1 MITASRWWGW
11 SRWAVGLG
19 GLLALVW
26 GAAGQFPP
34 EEEDPQGGVKKR
46 IIVDDDDPNNPGAT
60 VGTPPHLRLDE
71 LLYAAQEAKHPVI
84 KELYQKHTVPFDRL
98 YTKGGKGAIRPIE
111 HARGGPIPEMTVILL
126 NADGQEIGQALVNS
140 NIVRRVDYFEEIV
153 VTEANKLLSYKPLG
167 TTPGPDGLTA
177 TDQVAAAEKLL
188 AAAVRFH
195 DFSRER
201 LIRKGKGWDEIRK
214 PLADRLREVRLL
226 QLKTALAAND
236 WPTVREV
243 SQRLLRAYPR
253 DPVVAAEVATARIG
267 EAQRL
272 LASDQPTEHVK
283 AREILDEFEA
293 RYPGGGG
300 DAIKEIRRKL
310 TSLAQ
315 EAFRTAQVK
324 KKAGDLAGAARAL
337 DRAAALDPTLPEL
350 REMLRELKSGYQT
363 LYVGVRE
370 YPVWM
375 SPMTA
380 RLDSEKQA
388 VELLFEGLLNEVPD
402 GHGGVHYRPG
412 AAVAMPAVVPGGREV
427 TLRSFELDASG
438 RFGFE
443 SHDVVETVKFMQ
455 KYQHTWSGYVLPWM
469 EELPTPIDTTTLRI
483 NFRQGHPD
491 PRALLT
497 FKLLPARWLTAH
509 RKEPDDA
516 VFAESPFGT
525 GPYRLYSTSKAVGQA
540 PREMVFIDNPLY
552 SRWRD
557 RADLPHIREIRF
569 VETSKVPNLVEWFQQ
584 GRLHILTDV
593 ATADLDQFLSPAAN
607 LTNVVQAYTAETNR
621 RIYMLAVNHRRPYLQ
636 NTLLRQGLS
645 MAIDREAILDAV
657 FRAKTKFHT
666 ALTGPFPA
674 RSWATPP
681 GPGGKP
687 IPLLNRDGALTRLQA
702 YLADNSTRDS
712 VTLSYPAEDA
722 QATQACQMIKT
733 QVESLFN
740 DLPGRKLTIQ
750 LEAVPKRDLIL
761 RVEEEHRYDLAYVPF
776 EYPDDWYPF
785 GLGAFLDST
794 ATARGGRNWL
804 GFGKQSTDEGDTRLE
819 ALLRDL
825 RGYRDFQQLLTKTAE
840 VHKLFNESMPFIP
853 LWQLDR
859 HLLVHNRV
867 RIYTG
872 LTDQP
877 VSPRVLNPTTL
888 FQGIAYWRIE
898 E

>member
-1 MITASRWWGW
+1 MRTAWRWCGW
-11 SRWAVGLG
+11 SRLAAGLG
-19 GLLALVW
+19 GLMALTI
-26 GAAGQFPP
+26 GAFGQFPP
-34 EEEDPQGGVKKR
+34 EEEDPRGGVKKR
-46 IIVDDDDPNNPGAT
+46 IIVDDEDSNNPGA
-60 VGTPPHLRLDE
+60 VAGTPPHLRLDE
-71 LLYAAQEAKHPVI
+71 LLYAAQEAKHPTL

-98 YTKGGKGAIRPIE
+98 YTKGGKGPIRPIE
-111 HARGGPIPEMTVILL
+111 YARGNALPEMTVTLL
-126 NADGQEIGQALVNS
+126 NAEGQETGSALVNS
-140 NIVRRVDYFEEIV
+140 SIVRRVEYFEEIV
-153 VTEANKLLSYKPLG
+153 VTEANKLLAYKPFG
-167 TTPGPDGLTA
+167 TTAGPEGLT
-177 TDQVAAAEKLL
+177 VAEQLTAAEKLL
-188 AAAVRFH
+188 AAALRFH

-201 LIRKGKGWDEIRK
+201 LIRKGKGWDEIRQ

-243 SQRLLRAYPR
+243 GQRLLRAYPR
-253 DPVVAAEVATARIG
+253 DAGVASEVAAARIL

-272 LASDQPTEHVK
+272 LASDQPTAPVK
-283 AREILDEFEA
+283 AREILDELEA

-300 DAIKEIRRKL
+300 EAIKEMRKKL

-315 EAFRTAQVK
+315 DAFRTAQTR

-363 LYVGVRE
+363 LSVGVRE

-388 VELLFEGLLNEVPD
+388 VELLFEGLLTEVPD
-402 GHGGVHYRPG
+402 RHGGLHYRPG
-412 AAVAMPAVVPGGREV
+412 AALIMPRVIPGGREIA
-427 TLRSFELDASG
+427 LRSFELDASG

-443 SHDVVETVKFMQ
+443 SHDVVETVKWMQ
-455 KYQHTWSGYVLPWM
+455 KYQHTWSGYMLSWM
-469 EELPTPIDTTTLRI
+469 DELPTPLDTTTLRVT
-483 NFRQGHPD
+483 FRQGHPD

-497 FKLLPARWLTAH
+497 FKLLPARWLTAN
-509 RKEPDDA
+509 RKTPDDA

-525 GPYRLYSTSKAVGQA
+525 GPYRLYSNSKAIGNT

-569 VETSKVPNLVEWFQQ
+569 VETAKVPNLVEWFQQ

-593 ATADLDQFLSPAAN
+593 PTAELDRFLNPAAN
-607 LTNVVQAYTAETNR
+607 LTNIVQAYTAETNR
-621 RIYMLAVNHRRPYLQ
+621 RIYLLAINHRRPYLQ
-636 NTLLRQGLS
+636 NSLLRQGISL
-645 MAIDREAILDAV
+645 AIDREAILDAV

-666 ALTGPFPA
+666 ALTGPFPPK
-674 RSWATPP
+674 SWATPK
-681 GPGGKP
+681 GPSGTP
-687 IPLLNRDGALTRLQA
+687 IPLLNRDGAFTRLQA
-702 YLADNSTRDS
+702 YLADNSTRDN
-712 VTLSYPAEDA
+712 VTLSYPANDA
-722 QATQACQMIKT
+722 LAAQACQMIKT

-750 LEAVPKRDLIL
+750 LEAVPPRDLIL

-776 EYPDDWYPF
+776 EYPDDWYPL

-794 ATARGGRNWL
+794 ATDRGGRNWL
-804 GFGKQSTDEGDTRLE
+804 GFGKQSTEEADTRLE

-825 RGYRDFQQLLTKTAE
+825 RGYRDFQQLAAKAGE
-840 VHKLFNESMPFIP
+840 VHRLFNEVVPFIP

-859 HLLVHNRV
+859 HLLVHKRV
-867 RIYTG
+867 KIYTD

-888 FQGIAYWRIE
+888 FQGIAYWRME